1 MISRCSCFKTKKISL
16 KQNQTDLIHHVKSRD
31 NPNHVHKK
39 LHWGILNL
47 YPGYTILS
55 CSPHFLKYDWLKI
68 EPQILCNFILEN
80 IFRFAK
86 KIGTKENKIKART
99 HKIKKEKTFKNF

>member
-1 MISRCSCFKTKKISL
+1 M
-16 KQNQTDLIHHVKSRD
+16 
-31 NPNHVHKK
+31 
-39 LHWGILNL
+39 GILNL